1 MGVFIAQLVATGMTI
16 GGIYALI
23 AVGLHLIYNATGIFN
38 MAQGGFVAWGGLL
51 LYLMYLVLGLP
62 LWVSLLLSVV
72 GVAIIGAVTQR
83 VAVETVRD
91 RPHLVP
97 ILTCLFAGVVLD
109 SISSISLKGNIMVV
123 PAFSGGSTIKV
134 LGAGLAP
141 QSLWILGSTVLVLL
155 SLFLF
160 FKKTTWGRV
169 MVANADNPEGTAF
182 IGANPSGISL
192 LAFALGGAL
201 GGISGVLIAPLTGV
215 RGEAGLAFVLKGLAA
230 AMLGGVSSTAGVI
243 IGGFLLGLF
252 EAFVGGLISSG
263 LRNAFVF
270 SLVIVVLVV
279 RPTGIMGKPEIEK
292 V

>member
-1 MGVFIAQLVATGMTI
+1 
-16 GGIYALI
+16 
-23 AVGLHLIYNATGIFN
+23 
-38 MAQGGFVAWGGLL
+38 
-51 LYLMYLVLGLP
+51 
-62 LWVSLLLSVV
+62 
-72 GVAIIGAVTQR
+72 
-83 VAVETVRD
+83 
-91 RPHLVP
+91 
-97 ILTCLFAGVVLD
+97 
-109 SISSISLKGNIMVV
+109 
-123 PAFSGGSTIKV
+123 
-134 LGAGLAP
+134 
-141 QSLWILGSTVLVLL
+141 
-155 SLFLF
+155 
-160 FKKTTWGRV
+160 

-252 EAFVGGLISSG
+252 EAFVGGFISSG